1 METPTYNTAFAEL
14 EELVAQIEDKDIQLD
29 TLAEKVKRAKEL
41 IKFCED
47 KLRGIAQDI
56 EEVG

>member
-41 IKFCED
+41 IKFCEE
-47 KLRGIAQDI
+47 KLRGIELDI